1 MWFIL
6 SLVALLCWSG
16 SDLFSKIGSKPD
28 DKYSQWKMVV
38 AVGLVMGLHAGYEI
52 IFNKVPIT
60 LEAMWR
66 YLPASFFYIL
76 SMVLGYIALRYIELS
91 VSSPI
96 CNSSG
101 AVASLFL
108 IIFFFEMSGIEGQT
122 QLIGTIIGII
132 ACAVGV
138 VGLGF
143 AEMSEDDEVRE
154 LRQEKAN
161 VKYSKSW
168 IALALPILY
177 CFIDA
182 AGTVADT
189 FILETLDENVAN
201 VAYELTFLLCGIV
214 SAIYVFVVKRDKPTV
229 KREVPKVIGA
239 VCETAGQFAY
249 IFALGMNAVAAAPII
264 CCYCALSVV
273 WSAIFL
279 KERLSWKHYLAI
291 VVTIIGIVVLGI
303 FGGD

>member
-1 MWFIL
+1 MWFVL

-38 AVGLVMGLHAGYEI
+38 AVGLVMGIHAAFEI
-52 IFNKVPIT
+52 FVNGVQINWSAILT
-60 LEAMWR
+60 
-66 YLPASFFYIL
+66 YLPASALYIS

-91 VSSPI
+91 VSSPV

-101 AVASLFL
+101 AIASLFM
-108 IIFFFEMSGIEGQT
+108 IIFFFKMSGIET
-122 QLIGTIIGII
+122 QSQLVGTIFGII
-132 ACAVGV
+132 ACGIGV

-143 AEMSEDDEVRE
+143 AEMGEDEEVK
-154 LRQEKAN
+154 LKRQEKAN

-168 IALALPILY
+168 IAIVLPVLY

-201 VAYELTFLLCGIV
+201 VAYELTFLACGGIA
-214 SAIYVFVVKRDKPTV
+214 AIYVFAIKRDKPTV
-229 KREVPKVIGA
+229 KREFPKVVGA

-249 IFALGMNAVAAAPII
+249 IMALSKNSVAAAPII

-273 WSAIFL
+273 WGAIFL
-279 KERLSWKHYLAI
+279 KERLSWKHYIAI
-291 VVTIIGIVVLGI
+291 AITIAGIVLLGV